1 MPNLRVGDLAERT
14 GIKVSAIRYYEE
26 IGLIPAAVASRVA
39 NGSITSTMSSG

>member
-26 IGLIPAAVASRVA
+26 IGLIPAAARQ
-39 NGSITSTMSSG
+39 SGG